1 MRVTPVWLWLFRPSR
16 LSRSSYRHAT
26 HFARLDPPFAEEK
39 SVRRETNRDAVNS
52 MKITWSDLN
61 NVQEA
66 GRYAFRDG
74 FITILETEMAIWR
87 SNPNVRFNLM
97 RKNPVRNQI
106 EYVLG
111 IADDVDTMRPVFAA
125 VPEGRH

>member
-1 MRVTPVWLWLFRPSR
+1 
-16 LSRSSYRHAT
+16 
-26 HFARLDPPFAEEK
+26 
-39 SVRRETNRDAVNS
+39 
-52 MKITWSDLN
+52 MKATWSDFS

-97 RKNPVRNQI
+97 RKNPIRNQI

-111 IADDVDTMRPVFAA
+111 IA
-125 VPEGRH
+125 E

>member
-1 MRVTPVWLWLFRPSR
+1 MGRQT
-16 LSRSSYRHAT
+16 
-26 HFARLDPPFAEEK
+26 
-39 SVRRETNRDAVNS
+39 VND
-52 MKITWSDLN
+52 MKVTWSDFN

-111 IADDVDTMRPVFAA
+111 SPSDVGVL
-125 VPEGRH
+125 

>member
-1 MRVTPVWLWLFRPSR
+1 MV
-16 LSRSSYRHAT
+16 Y
-26 HFARLDPPFAEEK
+26 EEK
-39 SVRRETNRDAVNS
+39 SVRRQTNHDAVNS
-52 MKITWSDLN
+52 MKVTWSDLN

-97 RKNPVRNQI
+97 GKNPVHNQI

-111 IADDVDTMRPVFAA
+111 IA
-125 VPEGRH
+125 E